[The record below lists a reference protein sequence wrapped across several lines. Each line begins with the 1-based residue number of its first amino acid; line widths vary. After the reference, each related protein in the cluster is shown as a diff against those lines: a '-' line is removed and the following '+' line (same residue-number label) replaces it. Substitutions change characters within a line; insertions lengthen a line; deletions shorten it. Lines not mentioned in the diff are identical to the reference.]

1 MVVFFTATI
10 ISCSDAIG
18 ILNRLQKVVGLSQ
31 QQKVEIVQVIRQY
44 VPTCPVRIESN
55 ERPRRN

>member
-1 MVVFFTATI
+1 MVGLFTATI

-31 QQKVEIVQVIRQY
+31 QQKAEVAQVVRQY
-44 VPTCPVRIESN
+44 VPTCPIRIEPDGKSK
-55 ERPRRN
+55 RN

>member
-1 MVVFFTATI
+1 MVGLFTATI

-31 QQKVEIVQVIRQY
+31 QQKAEVAQVVRQY
-44 VPTCPVRIESN
+44 VPTCPIRIE
-55 ERPRRN
+55 PDGKPKRN

>member
-1 MVVFFTATI
+1 MVGLVTATI

-31 QQKVEIVQVIRQY
+31 QQKAEVAQVVRQY
-44 VPTCPVRIESN
+44 VPTCPIRIEPDGKSK
-55 ERPRRN
+55 RN